1 MRARPLHSGVMPHKL
16 TPRPLGRTPGT
27 ISPVRV
33 FLLVLAVV
41 FAVECSIMLLL
52 WAGAGS
58 ERDGLVVSVL
68 DAVLLVAVLCPAL
81 WLLVVRPLRLLVNE
95 RGELLV
101 RTMTVQEEERAKLA
115 RDLHDEIGQTQTA
128 ILLALRSVTN
138 APSIETARERAEY
151 VHEMAVGAV
160 ESTRRIARGLSP
172 SVLMDFGLGPAVER
186 VCEDVAEASGIPI
199 ERRIATNSA
208 RLAHALEIGAY
219 RVFQEALTNAVKH
232 SGATV
237 VRVAVTLADDR
248 LRLTVADNGRG
259 IAARPERAGG
269 SGGGLGLAGMRERVV
284 LLGGEFHVSST
295 QDGGTTVAA
304 VFPAKAVGP

>member
-1 MRARPLHSGVMPHKL
+1 MPHKL
-16 TPRPLGRTPGT
+16 TPRPFGRTPGN

-52 WAGAGS
+52 WSGAGRG
-58 ERDGLVVSVL
+58 RDGLVVSVV

-128 ILLALRSVTN
+128 ILLGLRSVAT
-138 APSIETARERAEY
+138 APSIESARERAEY
-151 VHEMAVGAV
+151 VHEMAVEAV

-186 VCEDVAEASGIPI
+186 VCEDVCEASGIAI
-199 ERRIATNSA
+199 ERHIETAAA
-208 RLAHALEIGAY
+208 RLPHAVEIGAY
-219 RVFQEALTNAVKH
+219 RFFQEALTNAVKH
-232 SGATV
+232 SGATR
-237 VRVAVTLADDR
+237 VRVDVTLEHDHLRLRIADD
-248 LRLTVADNGRG
+248 GRG

-269 SGGGLGLAGMRERVV
+269 AGGGLGLAGMRERVV
-284 LLGGEFHVSST
+284 MLGGEFDVSCT
-295 QDGGTTVAA
+295 KDGGTTVDA
-304 VFPAKAVGP
+304 VLPEKAIGP